1 MLTVHQISKSYSI
14 HQILSDISFS
24 LNRGNRAGLIG
35 PNGCGKTTLIRI
47 LAGLEKPDNGVITK
61 SPPNLKI
68 GYLPQGLEFDE
79 RLTVEDLIIERIGN
93 LHMIESDLAHLATS
107 LANDPENTDLQN
119 EYAQTL
125 KKLENYSYSGEAQI
139 NKTLETFGI
148 SGETRRLPVEQLSGG
163 QKTRLGLALLT
174 TESPDVLLL
183 DEPTNHLDIGM
194 LEWLENW
201 LSQFSGA
208 ALIVSHDRTFLN
220 HTVNKI
226 LDLNPQS
233 HSIRE
238 YPGNYSDYLEQ
249 YLQEIEKQSAAY
261 REQENEIQ
269 RMRQDIARTK
279 QQAYKVEITTTSRQ
293 PTVRRYAK
301 KVAKKALSREKKLER
316 YLGSEE
322 RVEKPGQSW
331 QMKLEFQEKDHQS
344 QDVLI
349 FEDLSVGYVP
359 SKPLVSNL
367 NLTVQSTSRIALTG
381 PNGSGKTTLLRTIAG
396 LLKPLS
402 GRVRVGANIKLG
414 YMSQEQELL
423 DEGATA
429 LEILQRTVSFNET
442 EARSFLHFFLFSGDE
457 PLRIIKQ
464 LSFGERARLSLAILI
479 AQGCDLLLLDEPINH
494 LDIPSRERFEQ
505 ALSSFEGTVLA
516 VVHDRYFINRF
527 ASKLWSLENQD
538 LHRKIL
544 RL

>member
-1 MLTVHQISKSYSI
+1 MLTIHQISKSYSI

-24 LNRGNRAGLIG
+24 LNRGDRAGLIG
-35 PNGCGKTTLIRI
+35 PNGCGKTTLLRI
-47 LAGLEKPDNGVITK
+47 LADLEKPDSGVITK

-68 GYLPQGLEFDE
+68 GYLAQGLELDE
-79 RLTVEDLIIERIGN
+79 RLTIEDLILERIGD
-93 LHMIESDLAHLATS
+93 LQMIESNLAHLATS
-107 LANDPENTDLQN
+107 LANDPENTNLQN
-119 EYAQTL
+119 EYAKAL
-125 KKLENYSYSGEAQI
+125 KKLENYSHSSEAQV
-139 NKTLETFGI
+139 NKSLETFGI
-148 SGETRRLPVEQLSGG
+148 LGETRRLPVGQLSGG
-163 QKTRLGLALLT
+163 QKTRLGLALLV

-183 DEPTNHLDIGM
+183 DEPTNHLDISM

-208 ALIVSHDRTFLN
+208 ALIVSHDRTFLD

-226 LDLNPQS
+226 LDLDSKS

-238 YPGNYSDYLEQ
+238 YSGNYSDYLEQ
-249 YLQEIEKQSAAY
+249 YLLDLEKQSTAY
-261 REQENEIQ
+261 RDQENEIQ

-301 KVAKKALSREKKLER
+301 KVAKKALSREKKLKR
-316 YLGSEE
+316 YLRSEE
-322 RVEKPGQSW
+322 RVEKPKPSW
-331 QMKLEFQEKDHQS
+331 QMKLEFQGKDHHN

-349 FEDLSVGYVP
+349 FEDLSIGYIP
-359 SKPLVSNL
+359 SEPLVSNL
-367 NLTVQSTSRIALTG
+367 NLTVRSSNRIALTG
-381 PNGSGKTTLLRTIAG
+381 PNGAGKTTLLRTIAG

-402 GRVRVGANIKLG
+402 GRVRVGAKVNLG

-429 LEILQRTVSFNET
+429 LEILQRAVSFNET

-457 PLRIIKQ
+457 PLRLIKQ
-464 LSFGERARLSLAILI
+464 LSFGERARLSLAVLV

-505 ALSSFEGTVLA
+505 ALSNFEGTVLA

-527 ASKLWSLENQD
+527 ASELWTLENQD

-544 RL
+544 RF